1 MSNSSA
7 TSATSSSSVKSQ
19 PIPIVKKGIPMGRGY
34 FNGPREEN
42 HPAFYKTYLKLKEKQ
57 PQTAEMLYGDSV
69 RNYLTSRN
77 VMMGKM
83 RRRKSQRKFK
93 KVARKTRRA

>member
-7 TSATSSSSVKSQ
+7 TSSTSVKSQ
-19 PIPIVKKGIPMGRGY
+19 PIPIVKKGMAMGRGY

-42 HPAFYKTYLKLKEKQ
+42 HPAFYTTYLKLMKDPKTAN
-57 PQTAEMLYGDSV
+57 TAEMLYGDSV

-77 VMMGKM
+77 IMMGKM
-83 RRRKSQRKFK
+83 RRRKSQRKSK
-93 KVARKTRRA
+93 KAARKTRRA